1 MNENVLL
8 QIILHEDDGIEVAIG
23 NSQDINP
30 LILVGILEQVKLNII
45 QEAQSKQKIPNPTK
59 SYDA

>member
-8 QIILHEDDGIEVAIG
+8 QITLHDDDGIEVAVG
-23 NSQDINP
+23 NTQDINP
-30 LILVGILEQVKLNII
+30 LILIGILEQVKLNLI
-45 QEAQSKQKIPNPTK
+45 QDAQVKHKIPNPTK